1 MVQSSLSC
9 EEERNKLGSVMV
21 NRLTDFRR
29 TVWPLFSIVHHH
41 VTTPVR
47 FTNQANAWTP
57 SVAQPRSQQGPPR
70 QCLIAFNRRQL
81 SITVLK
87 SQNCR
92 RTLLSSCSYQRHKPI
107 RKKFNTKQEDHNSKT
122 NYLIRHRFE
131 PRSVTIT
138 RQAQDTL

>member
-1 MVQSSLSC
+1 MSITTVLMVQSSLSC

-21 NRLTDFRR
+21 NRLTDFWR

-92 RTLLSSCSYQRHKPI
+92 TTLLSSCSYQRHKPI
-107 RKKFNTKQEDHNSKT
+107 QNIKHEASTSIILSQIIRSGTDFNQG
-122 NYLIRHRFE
+122 L
-131 PRSVTIT
+131 
-138 RQAQDTL
+138 